1 MSHSPALEAT
11 GKSSKQKAATQAA
24 GSGSFGIGL
33 VIIAVALVAIGVV
46 PKPEDFGSGLLLT
59 IAAAAVGALLL
70 LIIVMKLH
78 PVIALVVVSI
88 GTAMATGIDL
98 GEVLDVMLDGF
109 GSTLGE
115 VGLLLGFGVMFA
127 RLFEISGG
135 AAALSSAM
143 IDKLGEKRA
152 PLALGVASLLFGFP
166 IFFDAAFMVM
176 LPILLATARRL
187 GGNVLVYV
195 LPAAAALSTM
205 HVLLPPHPG
214 AVAATVL
221 FGADVGLVIMVGL
234 VIAIPTWYLAG
245 YVYGVWIG
253 KRIDLPVPDLVTGGP
268 QVDDDD
274 MEPPRVRVLVGLLA
288 LPLVLIFFNTLV
300 TTLGDLDVIDADATW
315 ASGLVLIGSTP
326 IALLITVLV
335 ACWVIGV
342 NRGNTPEVIEDMLDN
357 SLKPIAPV
365 LLITGAG
372 GMFGGVLIASG
383 IGDALSGTLESIG
396 LPLVLAVFI
405 VAAVIRVSLG
415 TATVAI
421 TTAAGLLGASVEA
434 AGLSPLQTAA
444 LTIVLAGGSSVLSH
458 VNDASFW
465 MIGRLLGMSVVQ
477 TFKTWTVI
485 KTLVGTIAATLG
497 AVVYLL
503 A

>member
-1 MSHSPALEAT
+1 MTTSPSPQQVGESQQSSIKPSPAAGAT
-11 GKSSKQKAATQAA
+11 SFGTGLLLIAA
-24 GSGSFGIGL
+24 GL
-33 VIIAVALVAIGVV
+33 LAIAMV
-46 PKPEDFGSGLLLT
+46 PKPDDYGSGALLS
-59 IAAAAVGALLL
+59 IAAGAVVVLLL
-70 LIIVMKLH
+70 LIMVMKLH
-78 PVIALVVVSI
+78 PVIALVVVSV
-88 GTAMATGIDL
+88 GTALATGITMS
-98 GEVLDVMLDGF
+98 EVLDVLLDGF

-127 RLFEISGG
+127 RLFETSGG
-135 AAALSSAM
+135 AAALSTAM
-143 IDKLGEKRA
+143 IDRLGEKRA

-187 GGNVLVYV
+187 GGNMLIYV

-214 AVAATVL
+214 VVAATVL
-221 FGADVGLVIMVGL
+221 LGADVGLVIMVGL
-234 VIAIPTWYLAG
+234 LIAIPTWYVSG
-245 YVYGVWIG
+245 YLYGLWIG
-253 KRIDLPVPDLVTGGP
+253 KRIDLPIPDLVAGGP
-268 QVDDDD
+268 QQDENV
-274 MEPPRVRVLVGLLA
+274 EPPKVRVLLGLLA
-288 LPLVLIFFNTLV
+288 LPLFLIFLNTLV
-300 TTLGDLDVIDADATW
+300 TTLGDLDVINADATW
-315 ASGLVLIGSTP
+315 ASGLILIGSTP

-335 ACWVIGV
+335 SCWVIGV
-342 NRGNTPEVIEDMLDN
+342 RRGSTPAVIEDMLDN

-383 IGDALSGTLESIG
+383 IGDALSGTLEQTG
-396 LPLVLAVFI
+396 LPLVVAVFL
-405 VAAVIRVSLG
+405 VAAIVRVSLG

-421 TTAAGLLGASVEA
+421 TTAAGLLGASVAA

-465 MIGRLLGMSVVQ
+465 MIGRLLGMSVVE

-485 KTLVGTIAATLG
+485 KTLVGTIAAALG
-497 AVVYLL
+497 TVVYLI